1 MAAECWGETLK
12 RAKNSFSSSA
22 RAALGLLDLFVWAL
36 KLMICG
42 IPCQTLLGL
51 LLERWSSI
59 CCLWLY
65 LAFLISFSQ
74 VSSGIAVQIFVSRQ
88 RWYFGLSGV
97 TRLGCSSKVS
107 GSPTPGCVCP
117 QLQSPCSTVC
127 SLGQPQCVQ
136 PGPDVQ
142 RHSTQSD

>member
-1 MAAECWGETLK
+1 MAAECWGGTSK

-22 RAALGLLDLFVWAL
+22 SAALGLLDLFVWPL

-42 IPCQTLLGL
+42 IFCQTLLGL

-65 LAFLISFSQ
+65 LAFLITFFH
-74 VSSGIAVQIFVSRQ
+74 VSSGSAVQVFVSRQ
-88 RWYFGLSGV
+88 RRYFGLSGV

-107 GSPTPGCVCP
+107 GSPTPGAGTGALTGLNVE
-117 QLQSPCSTVC
+117 V
-127 SLGQPQCVQ
+127 V
-136 PGPDVQ
+136 
-142 RHSTQSD
+142 